1 MLLLFFQR
9 ARPKIYHMRSLLLAV
24 VLLFAVP
31 ASLSADQEDPRL
43 DILFD
48 ALAEAP
54 NHQQAWNVEQLIW
67 AVWLDHEN
75 ERVERMMSVSAA
87 AMGEGLLEAALGEV
101 DKVVAQAPDYAEGWN
116 RRATILYMMN
126 RFEDSLADIEQ
137 VLQLEPRHFG
147 ALSGRGLCYMAMGRL
162 EEAEVALIAA
172 LEIHP
177 QMPGATRNLQF
188 IKRQLGNP
196 I

>member
-1 MLLLFFQR
+1 MKFF
-9 ARPKIYHMRSLLLAV
+9 LLAV

-48 ALAEAP
+48 VLAEAP

-67 AVWLDHEN
+67 AVWLEHEN

-177 QMPGATRNLQF
+177 QMPGAARNLQF